1 MKHILDSCLK
11 FIFNKVN
18 YTHLDRNI
26 EYETHIEYLGMLFK
40 NKFNLI
46 DLFSNERRNY
56 SFIIR
61 FFDEIKN

>member
-1 MKHILDSCLK
+1 MAPPIP
-11 FIFNKVN
+11 VN
-18 YTHLDRNI
+18 EEIKPTI
-26 EYETHIEYLGMLFK
+26 MPKTVFK